1 MSADVD
7 IDELLKQDEAE
18 LRAKKKRLKT
28 FATALD
34 ELRAAAKKA
43 ADAAGEVIDSGDLT
57 RGDFAKV
64 FALTKGE
71 RASLF
76 PASPR
81 RGVATLSD
89 DLGDS
94 ADASNAPSDERP
106 DEPTDGDSDA
116 S

>member
-18 LRAKKKRLKT
+18 LRAKKKRLKS

-81 RGVATLSD
+81 RDVATLSE

-94 ADASNAPSDERP
+94 ADASDAQTDEQASESDG
-106 DEPTDGDSDA
+106 TD
-116 S
+116 

>member
-1 MSADVD
+1 MATDVD

-34 ELRAAAKKA
+34 ELRTAAKKA
-43 ADAAGEVIDSGDLT
+43 ADAAGDVVDSGDLT
-57 RGDFAKV
+57 RAEFAKV

-81 RGVATLSD
+81 RGVASLSD
-89 DLGDS
+89 GLSDS
-94 ADASNAPSDERP
+94 AAASDAPSDERS
-106 DEPTDGDSDA
+106 DEPADA

>member
-1 MSADVD
+1 MATDVD

-18 LRAKKKRLKT
+18 LRAKKKRLKA
-28 FATALD
+28 FATSLD
-34 ELRAAAKKA
+34 ELRATAKKA
-43 ADAAGEVIDSGDLT
+43 ADAAAEVVDSGDLT
-57 RGDFAKV
+57 RAEFVKV

-81 RGVATLSD
+81 RGVAALSD
-89 DLGDS
+89 GLGQS
-94 ADASNAPSDERP
+94 ADASDAPSDERS
-106 DEPTDGDSDA
+106 DEPADA

>member
-1 MSADVD
+1 MATDVD
-7 IDELLKQDEAE
+7 IDELLKRDEAE

-34 ELRAAAKKA
+34 ELRAATKKA
-43 ADAAGEVIDSGDLT
+43 ADAAADVVDSGDLT
-57 RGDFAKV
+57 RAEFVKV

-81 RGVATLSD
+81 RGVAS
-89 DLGDS
+89 GGEGIAAS
-94 ADASNAPSDERP
+94 SDASDAPSDERP
-106 DEPTDGDSDA
+106 DEPADESDGTD
-116 S
+116 

>member
-1 MSADVD
+1 MATDVD

-18 LRAKKKRLKT
+18 LRAKKKRLKS
-28 FATALD
+28 FATSLD
-34 ELRAAAKKA
+34 ELRAATKKA
-43 ADAAGEVIDSGDLT
+43 ADAAAEVVNSGDLT

-64 FALTKGE
+64 FTLTKGE

-81 RGVATLSD
+81 RGVAALRD
-89 DLGDS
+89 G
-94 ADASNAPSDERP
+94 ADASPDASDAPSDERSN
-106 DEPTDGDSDA
+106 EPADA

>member
-1 MSADVD
+1 MATDVD

-18 LRAKKKRLKT
+18 LRAKKKRLKS

-43 ADAAGEVIDSGDLT
+43 ADAAGEVVDSGDLT

-81 RGVATLSD
+81 RGVAALTD
-89 DLGDS
+89 DLGES
-94 ADASNAPSDERP
+94 ADASDAQTDEQAS
-106 DEPTDGDSDA
+106 ESNGTD
-116 S
+116 

>member
-1 MSADVD
+1 MATDVD

-18 LRAKKKRLKT
+18 LRAKKKRLKA

-81 RGVATLSD
+81 RGVAAVS
-89 DLGDS
+89 DS
-94 ADASNAPSDERP
+94 ADDRSAASDAPSDERS
-106 DEPTDGDSDA
+106 DEPADA

>member
-1 MSADVD
+1 MATDVD
-7 IDELLKQDEAE
+7 IDELLKRDEAV
-18 LRAKKKRLKT
+18 LRAKKKRLKS
-28 FATALD
+28 FATSLD

-43 ADAAGEVIDSGDLT
+43 ADTAGEVIDSGDLT

-71 RASLF
+71 RAILF

-81 RGVATLSD
+81 RSIAALYHGLDGS
-89 DLGDS
+89 S
-94 ADASNAPSDERP
+94 DASDAPSDERS
-106 DEPTDGDSDA
+106 DEQADA